1 MNTEE
6 WIELNWRFGV
16 VYLFIIHL
24 FLQIFPKMVVIYLCI
39 HTKLYTSNQR
49 WETATSL
56 IASPSLPLFVKF
68 NSGAAAAVPEQK

>member
-1 MNTEE
+1 
-6 WIELNWRFGV
+6 
-16 VYLFIIHL
+16 
-24 FLQIFPKMVVIYLCI
+24 MVVIYLCI